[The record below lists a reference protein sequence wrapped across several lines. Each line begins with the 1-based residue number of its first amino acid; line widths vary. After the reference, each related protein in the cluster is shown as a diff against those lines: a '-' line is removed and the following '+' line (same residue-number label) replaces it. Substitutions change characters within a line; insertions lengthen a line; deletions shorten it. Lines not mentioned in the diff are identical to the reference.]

1 MSSSPEPP
9 NEVLTITSAEQY
21 RALGHP
27 LRHRLLFALGRR
39 PATISQ
45 LAVAL
50 DSHKGN
56 VAHHLKVLREAGLV
70 AVTETRQVRGGTEQ
84 YYQRT
89 ARRLDFPGEH
99 GAAQAGPLLQAVADE
114 IASAAGEP
122 LLVLRN
128 IRLTADQA
136 QRLASTLS
144 ELVDTRAQVGQ
155 FCFGGDLGRGVRNG
169 RNDCAAARAQDQ
181 TRLAPRSRMAWANPH
196 GLRHRGR
203 LRIPGQNLPLADQG
217 RVRYYR
223 RPMVRT

>member
-1 MSSSPEPP
+1 MSSSSEPP
-9 NEVLTITSAEQY
+9 DEVLTISSPEQY

-27 LRHRLLFALGRR
+27 LRHRLLFALGQR

-45 LAVAL
+45 LAAAL

-89 ARRLDFPGEH
+89 ARLLRFPGEQGTAH
-99 GAAQAGPLLQAVADE
+99 AGVMLQAVGDE
-114 IASAAGEP
+114 MATAEGEP

-136 QRLASTLS
+136 RQLASTLND
-144 ELVDTRAQVGQ
+144 LVTSLDDA
-155 FCFGGDLGRGVRNG
+155 GDG
-169 RNDCAAARAQDQ
+169 AARYGVLVGLYQ
-181 TRLAPRSRMAWANPH
+181 PRP
-196 GLRHRGR
+196 
-203 LRIPGQNLPLADQG
+203 PGPDG
-217 RVRYYR
+217 SSS
-223 RPMVRT
+223 P

>member
-1 MSSSPEPP
+1 MSSSREPP

-70 AVTETRQVRGGTEQ
+70 VVTETRQVRGGTEQ

-89 ARRLDFPGEH
+89 ARRLDFPGEP
-99 GAAQAGPLLQAVADE
+99 GAAHTGVMLQAVADE
-114 IASAAGEP
+114 LASAAGEP

-136 QRLASTLS
+136 DQLASTLS
-144 ELVDTRAQVGQ
+144 ELAEGLEDA
-155 FCFGGDLGRGVRNG
+155 GDG
-169 RNDCAAARAQDQ
+169 AARYGLLIGLYQPRQ
-181 TRLAPRSRMAWANPH
+181 PGLASPDPSAGMNSPFAGSRKEEEVAEENRDN
-196 GLRHRGR
+196 GSR
-203 LRIPGQNLPLADQG
+203 
-217 RVRYYR
+217 
-223 RPMVRT
+223 